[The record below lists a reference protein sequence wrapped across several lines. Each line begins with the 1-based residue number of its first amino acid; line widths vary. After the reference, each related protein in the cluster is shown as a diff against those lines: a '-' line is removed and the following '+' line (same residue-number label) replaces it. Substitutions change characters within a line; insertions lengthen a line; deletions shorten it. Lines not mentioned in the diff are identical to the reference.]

1 MLDTD
6 RSFTKDTALIEIP
19 GLQYIPEYITEDE
32 QAQLLED
39 IDRQIWQEDL
49 KRRVQHYGYK
59 YDYKKRVV
67 DYSMYLGELP
77 DWLLTIAQK
86 FDERK
91 LVTKIPDQVII
102 NEYKPGQGIAAHID
116 CPPCFDKTIISLS
129 LGSTCVMEFTNVK
142 TKVKIPILLD
152 PRSLIVLQGESRS
165 EWQHGIPHRKIDKYE
180 GREFIR
186 TRRVSLTFRNILVS
200 NNTSK
205 K

>member
-6 RSFTKDTALIEIP
+6 RSFTRNTALIEIP

-32 QAQLLED
+32 HAQLLED

-59 YDYKKRVV
+59 YDYKKRAV

-142 TKVKIPILLD
+142 TKVKIPILLY
-152 PRSLIVLQGESRS
+152 PRSLIVLQGESRY
-165 EWQHGIPHRKIDKYE
+165 EWQHGIPQRQTDKYE
-180 GREFIR
+180 GRKFVR
-186 TRRVSLTFRNILVS
+186 TRRVSLTFRNILLPQPIS
-200 NNTSK
+200 RE
-205 K
+205 

>member
-6 RSFTKDTALIEIP
+6 QSFTEKTALIEIP
-19 GLQYIPEYITEDE
+19 GLQYILEYITEDE
-32 QAQLLED
+32 HDELLD
-39 IDRQIWQEDL
+39 AIDRQIWQEDL

-59 YDYKKRVV
+59 YDYKKRAV

-91 LVTKIPDQVII
+91 LVAKLPDQVII

-116 CPPCFDKTIISLS
+116 CLPCFDKTIISLS

-142 TKVKIPILLD
+142 TRLKIPLLLY

-165 EWQHGIPHRKIDKYE
+165 EWQHGIPQRKIDKYG
-180 GREFIR
+180 GREFVR
-186 TRRVSLTFRNILVS
+186 MRRVSLTFRNVLLP
-200 NNTSK
+200 NNT
-205 K
+205 